1 MTDEERLQ
9 AITEQLIIVRDN
21 LTHGMS
27 KSMQK
32 LQARAINEVLG
43 LPNFTTSPQLK
54 PLTDAQIE
62 TLWHEDTSCD
72 MPDEL
77 KQFRHTAKAIE
88 AAHGIK

>member
-54 PLTDAQIE
+54 PLTDEQLHA
-62 TLWHEDTSCD
+62 LFDT
-72 MPDEL
+72 PLTPTGLEFAR
-77 KQFRHTAKAIE
+77 KIE